1 MGMIQHKALL
11 VTSCDRPKLMKA
23 RRKAVKLF
31 DKNNITPIT
40 GAGMNGYETFVVV
53 PCGSKLGW
61 EPSQKHH
68 SAMEVFIEF
77 LNEMAYD
84 DGSSPIDYV
93 EVNYGEFPLTAN
105 HNGIEASVP
114 KFESSG
120 FYG

>member
-11 VTSCDRPKLMKA
+11 VTSNDRPKLMKS
-23 RRKAVKLF
+23 RRKAMKLF
-31 DKNNITPIT
+31 DNSNVTAIT

-61 EPSQKHH
+61 EESQKHH
-68 SAMEVFIEF
+68 SAMETFIEF
-77 LNEMAYD
+77 LDSMGYE

-114 KFESSG
+114 KFENDG
-120 FYG
+120 PF